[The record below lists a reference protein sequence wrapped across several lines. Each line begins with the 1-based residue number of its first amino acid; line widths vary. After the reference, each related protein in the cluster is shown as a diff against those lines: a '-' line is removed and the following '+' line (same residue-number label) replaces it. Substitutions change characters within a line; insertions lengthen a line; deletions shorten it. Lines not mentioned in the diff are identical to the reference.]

1 MRSGLAVGFDLDG
14 VLLDSE
20 HLVEGTWLHTAFA
33 GTLRRFRIPVT
44 DENVRALFVVR
55 YRTGGAAFAAR
66 FGVDPEALWAER
78 DRAYIARKLAAL
90 ESGEIQPFADA
101 EAVAP
106 LAERYALG
114 IVSNSPQ
121 VVVDRVVHKFGWQ
134 KWFRVA
140 IGRGSALADLPV
152 TKPAPDLLL
161 RFLREI
167 KAERGYYVGD
177 QPEDAQAARAAGL
190 TPIVLDRGDG
200 GDAATLAD
208 LPALIER
215 RERGL

>member
-1 MRSGLAVGFDLDG
+1 VKRGFAVGFDLDG
-14 VLLDSE
+14 VLIDSE
-20 HLVEGTWLHTAFA
+20 DFARGTWLHTAFVE
-33 GTLRRFRIPVT
+33 TLRRFKIPAT
-44 DENVRALFVVR
+44 DGNARELFVVR
-55 YRTGGAAFAAR
+55 YRAGGAAFAAR

-90 ESGEIQPFADA
+90 ESGEIQPFPDA

-106 LAERYALG
+106 LAQRYALG

-121 VVVDRVVHKFGWQ
+121 VVVDRVVAKLGWERL
-134 KWFRVA
+134 FRVA
-140 IGRGSALADLPV
+140 IGRGSALPALPV
-152 TKPAPDLLL
+152 TKPAPELLL
-161 RFLREI
+161 RFLREV

-190 TPIVLDRGDG
+190 TPIVLDRGGG
-200 GDAATLAD
+200 GDLATLAD